1 MPLKLLGVLDAVKSF
16 ALVPI
21 VLLELNERNFMQTL
35 HVKGNGIDFVF
46 SLGERFLKET
56 LEHYVKLGFTVTI
69 V

>member
-16 ALVPI
+16 DSIPI
-21 VLLELNERNFMQTL
+21 FILGFKERNFMQTL
-35 HVKGNGIDFVF
+35 RVKGNGIDFVF

-56 LEHYVKLGFTVTI
+56 VKHYVSLGYTVTI